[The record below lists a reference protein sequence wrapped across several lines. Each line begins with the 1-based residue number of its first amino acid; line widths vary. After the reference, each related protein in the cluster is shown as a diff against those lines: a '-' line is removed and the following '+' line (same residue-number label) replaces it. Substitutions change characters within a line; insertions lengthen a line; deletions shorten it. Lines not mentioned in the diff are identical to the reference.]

1 MRLKRAARSSA
12 VALGAVLLSACAHA
26 PFDDNPPALPATY
39 ETRSSTAAPKISH
52 WWTRFGS
59 SELDAFMAEANAGN
73 YDIAVAYARLQQA
86 EAQAEVTRA
95 ALFPLIGFSSTS
107 TRAQGSGT
115 SVPHVVSRPVA
126 RDNFNGLFNASY
138 VLDVWGQNRD
148 LLAAALRN
156 QDASAYQVEVTR
168 LTARAAVVNDFLL
181 YAADEE
187 RVAIAKENV
196 VNAKRILVVI
206 KERAAQGTA
215 SALDVA
221 QEESLV
227 ATQEAAI
234 PPLRATAETSRTA
247 LALVMGRPPQGF
259 HLRTKSTKSLKLPAV
274 SAGLPSSLLV
284 RRPDIRQ
291 AEEQMSA
298 SEANVEA
305 ARKAFLPTFSLN
317 SDIGLQSALISAF
330 YLPQSVVWSVAAS
343 ATQTIFD
350 GGKLRG
356 QLKLNE
362 GQREELLQTYRKTVI
377 QALTDVENALINLR
391 EGEARE
397 KAQKV
402 AVSTA
407 RKAFDLSEERL
418 RQGTIDI
425 TTLLN
430 VQNTLFTAQDSL
442 VQARLARLQAVVSL
456 FQALGGDWDD
466 R

>member
-1 MRLKRAARSSA
+1 
-12 VALGAVLLSACAHA
+12 
-26 PFDDNPPALPATY
+26 
-39 ETRSSTAAPKISH
+39 
-52 WWTRFGS
+52 
-59 SELDAFMAEANAGN
+59 MAEANAGN

-95 ALFPLIGFSSTS
+95 ALFPLIGFSSDS
-107 TRAQGSGT
+107 QRSQASGT
-115 SVPHVVSRPVA
+115 GVPHVVTHPRTGNSYNA
-126 RDNFNGLFNASY
+126 LFNASY
-138 VLDVWGQNRD
+138 VLDVWGLNRD

-168 LTARAAVVNDFLL
+168 LIARAAVVNDFLL

-187 RVAIAKENV
+187 RVTIAKENL
-196 VNAKRILVVI
+196 VNAKRILGVI

-221 QEESLV
+221 QQDNLV
-227 ATQEAAI
+227 ATEEAAI
-234 PPLRATAETSRTA
+234 PLLRSAAETSRTA

-259 HLRTKSTKSLKLPAV
+259 HLRTKSTKSLKLPNV
-274 SAGLPSSLLV
+274 SSGLPSTLLV

-291 AEEQMSA
+291 AEEQMVA

-305 ARKAFLPTFSLN
+305 ARKAFLPAFALN
-317 SDIGLQSALISAF
+317 GDIGLQSALISAF
-330 YLPQSVVWSVAAS
+330 YLPQSVVWSMAAG

-356 QLKLNE
+356 QLKLSE

-377 QALTDVENALINLR
+377 QALTDVENALIGLR

-397 KAQKV
+397 KALKV

-442 VQARLARLQAVVSL
+442 VQARLARLQALVSL